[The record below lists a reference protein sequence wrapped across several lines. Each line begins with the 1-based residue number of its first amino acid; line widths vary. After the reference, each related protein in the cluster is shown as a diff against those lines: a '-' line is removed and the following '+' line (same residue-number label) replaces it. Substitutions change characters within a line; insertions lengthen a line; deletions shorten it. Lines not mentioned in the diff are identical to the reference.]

1 MQKGGYQIIDLKDH
15 AHTSGVG
22 AIHEGIYDKIEGTK
36 KPILLSGIVVNAIE
50 FHDTFIFPCVNG
62 SNFVAV
68 VGVFAV
74 VRASNINGRKTARY
88 KNQHKCQ
95 CSQAN

>member
-22 AIHEGIYDKIEGTK
+22 AIHEGIYDKIEGTR
-36 KPILLSGIVVNAIE
+36 KPILLSGIVVNATE

-62 SNFVAV
+62 SSYVAV
-68 VGVFAV
+68 VGTNPTTNQQYVINIQDNDV
-74 VRASNINGRKTARY
+74 VTFTISTSPN
-88 KNQHKCQ
+88 
-95 CSQAN
+95 